1 METQQDADPLRQL
14 LQAAGAGDRQAFA
27 RVYQLASPRLF
38 AIALRIARRRDM
50 AEDILQEAFLTI
62 WEKADRY
69 DPERG
74 SPLAWMST
82 IVRYRAI
89 DRLRRREAS
98 DPVGTGDE
106 AESLTETPDLED
118 TIEAHQVAGD
128 VRDGLAL
135 LGEKQREAILL
146 AYYYGMTHEELASRL
161 GAPLGTVK
169 SWVRRGLLQLR
180 EHLAA

>member
-98 DPVGTGDE
+98 DP
-106 AESLTETPDLED
+106 
-118 TIEAHQVAGD
+118 
-128 VRDGLAL
+128 
-135 LGEKQREAILL
+135 
-146 AYYYGMTHEELASRL
+146 
-161 GAPLGTVK
+161 
-169 SWVRRGLLQLR
+169 RRHR
-180 EHLAA
+180 R